1 MGLTSLSY
9 PVEWWGVKRLRE
21 GAIMEAS
28 EPVELLLTTGDA
40 AIDRILRGIVTLFEV
55 SLPGRVRGY
64 YLLGSYADG
73 TAVAISDIDLIALA
87 AGALDDG
94 ERALAARLV
103 EGCALLSPTR
113 LDITICDEA
122 SIGGNAVLLRFDGR
136 LLYGVDTRA
145 SLALPS
151 LADYT
156 RDTLDAAR
164 HFIAH
169 ILRGVERLEYPL
181 SYPDPEGEFYGYDT
195 IHIPEWYPAETER
208 GVKELV
214 TTATRIARAQLA
226 LQAGRYAGS
235 KGGSAADY
243 NQHIHDAWSDL
254 PQALYTQGKLRWGY
268 AVPAEADERRALR
281 ALCKRMLGFENDFL
295 ARYRDYLL
303 ALLRSADLANR
314 AHARQQLREVAYPDD
329 AELRAALATG
339 DSDNEGAPRRQ

>member
-1 MGLTSLSY
+1 
-9 PVEWWGVKRLRE
+9 
-21 GAIMEAS
+21 MEAS
-28 EPVELLLTTGDA
+28 ESVDLLLTTGDA
-40 AIDRILRGIVTLFEV
+40 TIDRILRGIVTLFEA
-55 SLPGRVRGY
+55 SLPRRMRGY

-87 AGALDDG
+87 RGALDDG
-94 ERALAARLV
+94 ERALAARLA

-122 SIGGNAVLLRFDGR
+122 SIGGEAVLLRFDGR
-136 LLYGVDTRA
+136 LLYGADTRA
-145 SLALPS
+145 SLALPP
-151 LADYT
+151 LDIYT

-164 HFIAH
+164 FFIAH

-181 SYPDPEGEFYGYDT
+181 RYPDPAGEFFGYDT
-195 IHIPEWYPAETER
+195 IHIAEWYPSGMER

-226 LQAGRYAGS
+226 LRAGRYAGS

-243 NQHIHDAWSDL
+243 RQHIHDAWSDL
-254 PQALYTQGKLRWGY
+254 PQALYTQGKLGWGY

-281 ALCKRMLGFENDFL
+281 ALCERMLGFENDFL

-303 ALLRSADLANR
+303 ALLRSADPADR
-314 AHARQQLREVAYPDD
+314 AHARQRLREVNYPND
-329 AELRAALATG
+329 AELRAALAVG
-339 DSDNEGAPRRQ
+339 NANNESAPRRQ